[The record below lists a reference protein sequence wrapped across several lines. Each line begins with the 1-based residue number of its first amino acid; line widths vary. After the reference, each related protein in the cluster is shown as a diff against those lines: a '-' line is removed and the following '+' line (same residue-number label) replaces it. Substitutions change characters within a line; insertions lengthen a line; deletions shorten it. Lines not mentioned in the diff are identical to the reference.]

1 MSGSPT
7 LELDRFLPYRLA
19 TLSNLVSSAIAER
32 YSARFGISIPE
43 WRVMAVLAMSPDLSA
58 AQVAERTAMDKV
70 AVSRAVASLL
80 AKNRLERKIAPG
92 DRRRSMLQLS
102 AEGARIYGEVA
113 PLALSLEGSH
123 VNVLDERDRTA
134 LDRILN
140 TLLER
145 ARALGEPISHKRKL

>member
-1 MSGSPT
+1 MSNSSP
-7 LELDRFLPYRLA
+7 LELDRFLPYRLSI
-19 TLSNLVSSAIAER
+19 LSNLVSSAIAER

-43 WRVMAVLAMSPDLSA
+43 WRVMAVLAMTPDLSA

-70 AVSRAVASLL
+70 AVSRAVSSLL
-80 AKNRLERKIAPG
+80 AKNRLARKMAPG

-102 AEGARIYGEVA
+102 AEGARIYAEVA
-113 PLALSLEGSH
+113 PLALALEGSLID
-123 VNVLDERDRTA
+123 VLDERDRTA

-145 ARALGEPISHKRKL
+145 ARTLGEGLKTL